1 MKETMNVKL
10 DALKHE
16 YDKDGYPFTTL
27 HLELPSGTD
36 LKFLQK
42 AHRLAQ
48 KKEGRQEVT
57 FKLKV
62 YSAGDRRTWKLTS
75 KGSKTKDFK
84 VVAVMERHFDASDR
98 AELLFNPDDP
108 RTVEPVFEV
117 EIVEPGPTLFPP
129 KDDDSDKERVSA

>member
-1 MKETMNVKL
+1 MKETMTVKL

-16 YDKDGYPFTTL
+16 YDRDGYPFTTL

-42 AHRLAQ
+42 AHRLAR
-48 KKEGRQEVT
+48 KDDGRQEIT

-62 YSAGDRRTWKLTS
+62 YSDGDRRTWKLTS

-98 AELLFNPDDP
+98 AELLFNPADP
-108 RTVEPVFEV
+108 RTVELVFEV
-117 EIVEPGPTLFPP
+117 EIVEPERLLFPP
-129 KDDDSDKERVSA
+129 QDDDKDEKRVSA